1 MNAVSSQVKHHPS
14 VTEALSAQEAA
25 LVLGKRAV
33 HENVSDRALRLFER
47 VRSSGKQ
54 PRVSLERAVYFTE
67 SFKQTEGQPIVLRWA
82 KALLHT
88 TQNITIS
95 IFEDELI
102 VGRPNNWFGKHG
114 IIYPELD
121 GSIMLP
127 AVAAFRQALVEGKPD
142 AVLITDEDERIIC
155 DVLAPYWTG
164 RDFTPNFIKA
174 LPEEARN
181 FTFGP
186 DRNNIFRQT
195 MVIMCSSAM
204 RSSQNWVIDHGK
216 LLQRGLK
223 GIRAEAQERLATIT
237 NPFELTEKGP
247 FLEAVIITCDALST
261 WARRYS
267 EKAREL
273 AGSEADPQRK
283 AELLEI
289 AETCAWVP
297 ENPCRT
303 FREALQAQWFSQ
315 CFSRLEEMIGGD
327 INQGRMDQY
336 LWPYYKADLEA
347 GRITEE
353 QAMELFHCLW
363 INMMQYLQLTL
374 SPSLAAGRE
383 GFSHH
388 ETVTIG
394 GQTREG
400 EDATNELSYLLLEST
415 RGLRTSYPE
424 LSARIHANTPERFL
438 HAVVEA
444 NKDGKGSPKII
455 NDESVVPFYLS
466 HGVGVADAL
475 DYAVSGCMESRL
487 PNIESHKTGNS
498 AVNYGSIIEMTLRD
512 GRVKIWGDHQFGL
525 KTGDPRTWTSFDQV
539 WNAFKAQTENVIRT
553 IMIQGDTAR
562 KLKPRYFAA
571 PYASMMHDLASKA
584 CMDLQR
590 HDEVIPGTLDLTCI
604 DGVGG
609 FATAIDSL
617 VAIKTLIF
625 DKKKLTWGELL
636 DAMERNWEGK
646 EAIRQMCLNAPKF
659 GNGDEWIEQ
668 LGKEVYRISLDY
680 VRNNP
685 KRNGTPT
692 IVRIIPITFHVPS
705 GRVTMATPTGR
716 PAGEYLS
723 EGISPTHGMDV
734 KGPTVTM
741 NAMTKATA
749 IACKEKGPNL
759 INMKFAPANIAGE
772 AGTRRL
778 MQIIRHWCS
787 LKLWHVQFNVINRDT
802 LLAAQKDPEK
812 YRDLVVRIAGYCAYF
827 VELTPMQQAEIL
839 ARTEEHA

>member
-1 MNAVSSQVKHHPS
+1 MNSPEKLNVY
-14 VTEALSAQEAA
+14 SAQEAA
-25 LVLGKRAV
+25 LIEGKRSV
-33 HENVSDRALRLFER
+33 FENVSERALRLFER
-47 VRSSGKQ
+47 VRSAGLQ
-54 PRVSLERAVYFTE
+54 PRISLERAVYFTE
-67 SFKQTEGQPIVLRWA
+67 SLKETEGQPIVLRWA

-88 TQNITIS
+88 TQNLPVC
-95 IFEDELI
+95 IFADELI
-102 VGRPNNWFGKHG
+102 VGRPNDFFGKHG

-121 GSIMLP
+121 GSLMLE
-127 AVAAFRQALVEGKPD
+127 AVEAFRKAHAEGKKD
-142 AVLITDEDERIIC
+142 AVIITDEDERVIR
-155 DVLAPYWTG
+155 DVLFPYWNG
-164 RDFTPNFIKA
+164 RDFTTSFIQA

-181 FTFGP
+181 YTYGA
-186 DRNNIFRQT
+186 DKSNISRQS
-195 MVIMCSSAM
+195 MAIMCTSTM

-216 LLQRGLK
+216 LLRLGLK
-223 GIRAEAQERLATIT
+223 GIRAEAQARLA
-237 NPFELTEKGP
+237 ELTSPFDLTQKAP

-261 WARRYS
+261 WARRFS
-267 EKAREL
+267 EKATAMAATETS
-273 AGSEADPQRK
+273 AERK

-289 AETCAWVP
+289 ADVCAWVP
-297 ENPCRT
+297 ENPCRS
-303 FREALQAQWFSQ
+303 FRDAIQAQWFSQ

-336 LWPYYKADLEA
+336 LWPYYQADIEA
-347 GRITEE
+347 GRLTEE
-353 QAMELFHCLW
+353 KATELFHCLW
-363 INMMQYLQLTL
+363 INMMQYLQLNL
-374 SPSLAAGRE
+374 SPTAAAGRE

-400 EDATNELSYLLLEST
+400 EDATNELSYVLLEST

-424 LSARIHANTPERFL
+424 LSARIHSNTPERFL

-455 NDESVVPFYLS
+455 NDEYVVPFYLS
-466 HGVGVADAL
+466 HGVGMADAL

-487 PNIESHKTGNS
+487 PNIETHKTGNS
-498 AVNYGSIIEMTLRD
+498 AVNYGPIIEMTLRD
-512 GRVKIWGDHQFGL
+512 GRMKLWNDHQFGL
-525 KTGDPRTWTSFDQV
+525 RTGDPRSWTSFDQV
-539 WNAFKAQTENVIRT
+539 WAAFKAQTENVLKN

-562 KLKPRYFAA
+562 KLKSRYFAA
-571 PYASMMHDLASKA
+571 PYASMMHDAASKA

-590 HDEVIPGTLDLTCI
+590 HDEVIPGGLDLSCI
-604 DGVGG
+604 DGIGG

-617 VAIKTLIF
+617 VAIRTLIF
-625 DKKKLTWGELL
+625 EQKKLTWDELL
-636 DAMERNWEGK
+636 DALECNWEGK
-646 EAIRQMCLNAPKF
+646 EAIRQLCLNAPKF
-659 GNGDEWIEQ
+659 GNGDEWIEL
-668 LGKEVYRISLDY
+668 LGKEMYRISLDY
-680 VRNNP
+680 TRNNP
-685 KRNGTPT
+685 KSNGTPT
-692 IVRIIPITFHVPS
+692 MVRIIPITFHVPA
-705 GRVTMATPTGR
+705 GRVTMATPSGR

-723 EGISPTHGMDV
+723 EGISPTHGMDM

-741 NAMTKATA
+741 NSMAKATA
-749 IACKEKGPNL
+749 IACKEKGANL

-772 AGTRRL
+772 TGTRRL
-778 MQIIRHWCS
+778 MQIIRHWCN

>member
-1 MNAVSSQVKHHPS
+1 MNAPEKLNVY
-14 VTEALSAQEAA
+14 SAQEAA
-25 LVLGKRAV
+25 LIEGRRAV
-33 HENVSDRALRLFER
+33 HDNVTERALRLFER
-47 VRSSGKQ
+47 VRSGGQ
-54 PRVSLERAVYFTE
+54 NPRISLERAVCFTE
-67 SFKQTEGQPIVLRWA
+67 SFKETEGQPIVLRWA

-88 TQNITIS
+88 TRNLPIT

-102 VGRPNNWFGKHG
+102 VGRPNNFFGKHG
-114 IIYPELD
+114 IVYPELD
-121 GSIMLP
+121 GSIMLD
-127 AVAAFRQALVEGKPD
+127 AVAAFRKAHAEGKPD
-142 AVLITDEDERIIC
+142 AVIITDEDERIIR

-164 RDFTPNFIKA
+164 KDFTPNVIKA
-174 LPEEARN
+174 MPEEARN
-181 FTFGP
+181 FSFGP
-186 DRNNIFRQT
+186 DKNNIFRQT
-195 MVIMCSSAM
+195 MVIMFSSSM

-216 LLQRGLK
+216 LLERGLK
-223 GIRAEAQERLATIT
+223 GIREEARARLA
-237 NPFELTEKGP
+237 ELTSPFDLTQKAP
-247 FLEAVIITCDALST
+247 FLEAVILTCDALSI
-261 WARRYS
+261 WAKRYS
-267 EKAREL
+267 EKAAEM
-273 AGSEADPQRK
+273 AATEKDPQRK

-289 AETCAWVP
+289 AEVCAWVP

-303 FREALQAQWFSQ
+303 FRDAIQAQWFSQ

-327 INQGRMDQY
+327 VNQGRMDQY
-336 LWPYYKADLEA
+336 LWPYYQADIEA
-347 GRITEE
+347 GRLTEDK
-353 QAMELFHCLW
+353 ATELFHCLW

-400 EDATNELSYLLLEST
+400 EDATNELSYVLLEST
-415 RGLRTSYPE
+415 RSLRTSYPE
-424 LSARIHANTPERFL
+424 LSARIHSNTPDRFL

-455 NDESVVPFYLS
+455 NDEHVVPFYLS
-466 HGVGVADAL
+466 HGIDVADAL

-487 PNIESHKTGNS
+487 PNIETHKTGNS

-512 GRVKIWGDHQFGL
+512 GRVKIWNDHQFGL

-539 WNAFKAQTENVIRT
+539 WAAFKAQTENVIKN

-562 KLKPRYFAA
+562 KLKPRFFAA
-571 PYASMMHDLASKA
+571 PYASMMHDLANKA

-625 DKKKLTWGELL
+625 DQKKLTWSELL
-636 DAMERNWEGK
+636 DAMECNWEGK

-685 KRNGTPT
+685 KNNGTPT

-741 NAMTKATA
+741 NAMAHATA

-778 MQIIRHWCS
+778 MQIIRHWVN

-802 LLAAQKDPEK
+802 LLAAQRDPEK
-812 YRDLVVRIAGYCAYF
+812 FRDLVVRIAGYCAYF

>member
-1 MNAVSSQVKHHPS
+1 MNASEKINVY
-14 VTEALSAQEAA
+14 SAQEAA
-25 LVLGKRAV
+25 LIEGKRSV
-33 HENVSDRALRLFER
+33 YDNVSERALRMFER
-47 VRSSGKQ
+47 VRNAGQQ
-54 PRVSLERAVYFTE
+54 PRVALERAVYFTE
-67 SFKQTEGQPIVLRWA
+67 SFKQTEGQPLVLRWA
-82 KALLHT
+82 KALLHA
-88 TQNITIS
+88 TQNIS
-95 IFEDELI
+95 INIFDDELI
-102 VGRPNNWFGKHG
+102 VGRPNSWVGKHG

-121 GSIMLP
+121 GSLMLD
-127 AVAAFRQALVEGKPD
+127 AIEAFRDARNTGKKD
-142 AVLITDEDERIIC
+142 AVIVTDEDERIIR
-155 DVLAPYWTG
+155 DVLFPYWNG
-164 RDFTPNFIKA
+164 RDFTSNFIKG
-174 LPEEARN
+174 LPDEARN
-181 FTFGP
+181 YSFGP
-186 DRNNIFRQT
+186 DKTNIFRQT
-195 MVIMCSSAM
+195 MVIFSSQSM

-216 LLQRGLK
+216 LIDRGLK
-223 GIRAEAQERLATIT
+223 GIRAEAQERLAAIT
-237 NPFELTEKGP
+237 NPIERTEKGP
-247 FLEAVIITCDALST
+247 FLDAVIITCDALST
-261 WARRYS
+261 WAKRYS
-267 EKAREL
+267 EKAAEM
-273 AGSEADPQRK
+273 AAAEKNPQRK

-289 AETCAWVP
+289 ADVCAWAP

-303 FREALQAQWFSQ
+303 FRDAIQAQWFSQ

-327 INQGRMDQY
+327 VNQGRMDQY
-336 LWPYYKADLEA
+336 LWPYYQADIEA
-347 GRITEE
+347 GRLTED
-353 QAMELFHCLW
+353 QATELFHCLW
-363 INMMQYLQLTL
+363 INMMQYTQLNL
-374 SPSLAAGRE
+374 SPTVAAGRE

-400 EDATNELSYLLLEST
+400 EDATNDLSYVLLEST

-424 LSARIHANTPERFL
+424 LSARIHSNTPERFL

-455 NDESVVPFYLS
+455 NDEYVVPFYLA
-466 HGVGVADAL
+466 HGVDMADAL

-487 PNIESHKTGNS
+487 PNIETHKTGNS

-512 GRVKIWGDHQFGL
+512 GRVKIWNDHQFGL

-539 WNAFKAQTENVIRT
+539 WQAFKAQTENVLENIMVQCTVGRT
-553 IMIQGDTAR
+553 
-562 KLKPRYFAA
+562 LKPRYFAA

-590 HDEVIPGTLDLTCI
+590 HGEGIPGGLDLTCV
-604 DGVGG
+604 DGIGG

-617 VAIKTLIF
+617 AAIKTLIF
-625 DKKKLTWGELL
+625 DEKKLTWDELL
-636 DAMERNWEGK
+636 DALECNWEGK

-659 GNGDEWIEQ
+659 GNGDEWIEK

-680 VRNNP
+680 VRDNP
-685 KRNGTPT
+685 KPNGSPT
-692 IVRIIPITFHVPS
+692 MVRIIPITFHVPA

-723 EGISPTHGMDV
+723 EGISPTHGADI

-741 NAMTKATA
+741 NSMAKATA
-749 IACKEKGPNL
+749 IACKEKGANL
-759 INMKFAPANIAGE
+759 INMKFAPANVAGE

-778 MQIIRHWCS
+778 MQIIRTWCN

-802 LLAAQKDPEK
+802 LLAAQNDPEK

>member
-1 MNAVSSQVKHHPS
+1 MNAPEKLS
-14 VTEALSAQEAA
+14 VYSAQEAA
-25 LVLGKRAV
+25 LMEGKRAV
-33 HENVSDRALRLFER
+33 RDNVSERALRLFER
-47 VRSSGKQ
+47 VRSSSQQ
-54 PRVSLERAVYFTE
+54 PRVSLERAVCFTE
-67 SFKQTEGQPIVLRWA
+67 SFKQTEGQPISLRWA
-82 KALLHT
+82 NALLHT
-88 TQNITIS
+88 TQNLPITI
-95 IFEDELI
+95 FDDELI
-102 VGRPNNWFGKHG
+102 VGRPNTFFGKHG

-121 GSIMLP
+121 GSLMID
-127 AVAAFRQALVEGKPD
+127 AIAAFRQALAEGKKD
-142 AVLITDEDERIIC
+142 AVIITDEDERIIC

-181 FTFGP
+181 FSFGP
-186 DRNNIFRQT
+186 DKNNTFRQT
-195 MVIMCSSAM
+195 MVILSSQTM

-216 LLQRGLK
+216 LMQKGLK
-223 GIRAEAQERLATIT
+223 GIRAEAQDRLNAIT
-237 NPFELTEKGP
+237 NPIERVEKGP
-247 FLEAVIITCDALST
+247 FLEAVVITCDALST

-267 EKAREL
+267 EMAREL
-273 AGSEADPQRK
+273 AAAEIDAQRK
-283 AELLEI
+283 AELIEI
-289 AETCAWVP
+289 AEVCAWAP

-303 FREALQAQWFSQ
+303 FHEALQTQWFSQ

-336 LWPYYKADLEA
+336 LWPYYQADLEA

-353 QAMELFHCLW
+353 KATELFHCLW

-374 SPSLAAGRE
+374 SPTLAAGRE

-400 EDATNELSYLLLEST
+400 EDATNELTYVLLEST

-455 NDESVVPFYLS
+455 NDEYVVSFYLS
-466 HGVGVADAL
+466 HGVGMADAF

-487 PNIESHKTGNS
+487 PNIETHKTGNS

-525 KTGDPRTWTSFDQV
+525 KTGDPRTWTSLDQV
-539 WNAFKAQTENVIRT
+539 WNAFKAQTENVIKT
-553 IMIQGDTAR
+553 IMVQSAIGRQ
-562 KLKPRYFAA
+562 LKPRYFAA

-590 HDEVIPGTLDLTCI
+590 HDEVIPGALDLSCI
-604 DGVGG
+604 DGIGG

-625 DKKKLTWGELL
+625 DEKKLTWDELL
-636 DAMERNWEGK
+636 DALECNWEGK
-646 EAIRQMCLNAPKF
+646 EAVRQLCLNAPKF
-659 GNGDEWIEQ
+659 GNGIEWIEQ
-668 LGKEVYRISLDY
+668 LGKEIYRISLDY

-685 KRNGTPT
+685 KPNGQPT
-692 IVRIIPITFHVPS
+692 IVRIIPITFHVPA

-741 NAMTKATA
+741 NSMTKATA
-749 IACKEKGPNL
+749 ITCKEKGPNL

-802 LLAAQKDPEK
+802 LLAAQKNPEK
-812 YRDLVVRIAGYCAYF
+812 FRDLVVRIAGYCAYF